1 MGEFASAKQDCYTDN
16 ILTGER
22 KKEVQVMKEPVVMI
36 NLPEFIEEMKFRKAI
51 EVLGTYR
58 SYEDYL
64 DAMIT
69 IAERDMEE
77 DPEFLQ

>member
-1 MGEFASAKQDCYTDN
+1 ME
-16 ILTGER
+16 
-22 KKEVQVMKEPVVMI
+22 EPVVMI
-36 NLPEFIEEMKFRKAI
+36 NLPEFIEEIKFRKAI

-58 SYEDYL
+58 YYEDYL

-77 DPEFLQ
+77 DPAFPQ

>member
-1 MGEFASAKQDCYTDN
+1 MEK
-16 ILTGER
+16 
-22 KKEVQVMKEPVVMI
+22 PVVMI
-36 NLPEFIEEMKFRKAI
+36 NLPEFIEEIKFRKAI

-77 DPEFLQ
+77 DSEFPQ